1 VTHQPKFAE
10 NERRRF
16 ARGPLVFAAAV
27 ALGFVAAGSCGGR
40 PDPMAAAR
48 PPRAPTISAAVSV
61 DPGAA
66 GLSASVAARPGMTY
80 EWTLAGGVVT
90 SAGGKSGVTAGPSN
104 TITYTAGPSGSISLS
119 CVERNSLGA
128 SEPGVATVTISVPA
142 SGSGFLNVV
151 AHPDDD
157 ILFVNPDAEMALA
170 AGDRV
175 LTVYVTSGDAGKTAS
190 YWQSREEG
198 VKNAYSKMANVT
210 SRWTCAIRDYGGKIA
225 TRCELEP
232 QPLVSLVFL
241 RLRDG
246 HLAPLWARGDGVPF
260 WLELWSGNYVAPESP
275 QTTVDDA
282 STYTRSELVQV
293 LAAIMT
299 EFAPRQIGTLD
310 HSRAYGNDHSDHV
323 AAGMFALE
331 AAHAYGRADLLSGYR
346 GYSMFQNWAPK
357 PAPAPRNVTPAEH
370 DHKVSLMVAYGDR
383 VSTGGMYDEWCWR
396 HYSFSSAALG
406 SGPLAGRGGKCL
418 DVMGRLAVDGA
429 RVIAAP
435 CAATRAPSQT
445 WTARTAGEIQG
456 LGGKCLTVAADES
469 SVQISTCVGS
479 AAQRWTLFANG
490 QLRGFEAACMTL
502 GADETA
508 VSMGTCQSE
517 EAGAELTVA
526 SSQRWTR

>member
-1 VTHQPKFAE
+1 
-10 NERRRF
+10 
-16 ARGPLVFAAAV
+16 
-27 ALGFVAAGSCGGR
+27 
-40 PDPMAAAR
+40 MAATG
-48 PPRAPTISAAVSV
+48 PPRAPTVSAAVSV

-80 EWTLAGGVVT
+80 QWALAGGVVT
-90 SAGGKSGVTAGPSN
+90 SAGGNAGVTAGPSN

-119 CVERNSLGA
+119 CVEQSSLGA
-128 SEPGVATVTISVPA
+128 SEPGVATVTVSAPPG
-142 SGSGFLNVV
+142 GSGFLNVV

-157 ILFVNPDAEMALA
+157 ILFVNPDAEKALA

-175 LTVYVTSGDAGKTAS
+175 RTVYVTSGDAGKAAG

-198 VKNAYSKMANVT
+198 VRNAYSKMANVP
-210 SRWTCAIRDYGGKIA
+210 SRWTCAIRDYAGKIG

-246 HLAPLWARGDGVPF
+246 RLAPLWARGGGVPF

-282 STYTRSELVQV
+282 NTYTRSELVQV
-293 LAAIMT
+293 LAVIMT
-299 EFAPRQIGTLD
+299 EFSPREIGMLD

-331 AAHAYGRADLLSGYR
+331 AAHAYGRAGLLRGYR
-346 GYSMFQNWAPK
+346 GYSMFQDWAPK

-383 VSTGGMYDEWCWR
+383 VPTGGMYDEWSWR
-396 HYSFSSAALG
+396 HYSFSSAAPG
-406 SGPLAGRGGKCL
+406 SGRLAGRAGRCL
-418 DVMGRLAVDGA
+418 DVRGGLAVDGA

-435 CAATRAPSQT
+435 CGTITAAPSQT
-445 WTARTAGEIQG
+445 WTTRAVGEIQG
-456 LGGKCLTVAADES
+456 LGGKCLTVAADETL
-469 SVQISTCVGS
+469 VQISTCVGS
-479 AAQRWTLFANG
+479 AAQRWTLFDNG
-490 QLRGFEAACMTL
+490 QLRGIEATCMTL
-502 GADETA
+502 GADQTA

-526 SSQRWTR
+526 ASQRWKR